1 MSEWLPENW
10 WALWLTVFLVFAVVE
25 MITLD
30 LFFIMLGGGAL
41 AGLVAD
47 FAGADPW
54 LQIIAF
60 CVVSLLMI
68 GFVRPVALKHLHKGP
83 ADRRTNIERLIGESA
98 ARHGGGE
105 RKRRAR
111 QDRRGRLE
119 CAVRIGS
126 PGARTA
132 GCGQR
137 HRRGHRDRGPA
148 AGIRR
153 PIAGGKTS
161 GGRTGVRPVR
171 RGRRETKTKQLGNR

>member
-1 MSEWLPENW
+1 MSEWLVENW
-10 WALWLTVFLVFAVVE
+10 WALWLTLFLLFAVVE

-47 FAGADPW
+47 FAGADLW

-68 GFVRPVALKHLHKGP
+68 GFVRPVALKHLHQGP
-83 ADRRTNIERLIGESA
+83 ADQRTNIERLIGESA

-105 RKRRAR
+105 RKRRTR
-111 QDRRGRLE
+111 QDWRGRLE
-119 CAVRIGS
+119 CTVRIGRA
-126 PGARTA
+126 GARPA

-137 HRRGHRDRGPA
+137 HRRCHRDRGPA
-148 AGIRR
+148 AGIGNPISGRQQFCGHSCR
-153 PIAGGKTS
+153 PARGTAGA
-161 GGRTGVRPVR
+161 RTNQTTG
-171 RGRRETKTKQLGNR
+171 E